1 MLATSAFLLAVHPT
15 VPAKNVQEL
24 LALARAKPGTL
35 NYASAGAGSSL
46 HMTGELF
53 KHAAGV
59 NIVHVAYKGTG
70 PALVDLL
77 AGQVQMIFST
87 MPPVLP
93 HVKTGKLRALGVTTA
108 ARAKA
113 APDVPTIAEA
123 GVRGFEVQNWQGIVV
138 PKKTPAAIVERLN
151 GEILKM
157 LATPAM
163 IEVLGRAGSRRGGR
177 HAGGVR
183 QADPGRNRQ
192 MAQAGPG
199 GGDTGRLTTRT

>member
-1 MLATSAFLLAVHPT
+1 
-15 VPAKNVQEL
+15 VQEL
-24 LALARAKPGTL
+24 LGLARAKPGGL

-93 HVKTGKLRALGVTTA
+93 HVKTGRLRALGVTTA

-113 APDVPTIAEA
+113 APDVPTIAES
-123 GVRGFEVQNWQGIVV
+123 GVALQCR
-138 PKKTPAAIVERLN
+138 T
-151 GEILKM
+151 
-157 LATPAM
+157 
-163 IEVLGRAGSRRGGR
+163 GRASWCRRRRRPPSSSGSTAKLSGARRPR
-177 HAGGVR
+177 DDR
-183 QADPGRNRQ
+183 
-192 MAQAGPG
+192 GPG
-199 GGDTGRLTTRT
+199 GARSRPRRGTPATFTN

>member
-1 MLATSAFLLAVHPT
+1 MLATSAFLLVVHPA
-15 VPAKNVQEL
+15 VPARSVQEL

-35 NYASAGAGSSL
+35 NYGSAGAGSSL

-123 GVRGFEVQNWQGIVV
+123 GVPGFEVQNWQGIVV

-151 GEILKM
+151 GEILKV

-163 IEVLGRAGSRRGGR
+163 IEVLAAQGLDA
-177 HAGGVR
+177 AGGTPAQFDKLIREEIVKWR
-183 QADPGRNRQ
+183 KLVQA
-192 MAQAGPG
+192 AGIRV
-199 GGDTGRLTTRT
+199 D